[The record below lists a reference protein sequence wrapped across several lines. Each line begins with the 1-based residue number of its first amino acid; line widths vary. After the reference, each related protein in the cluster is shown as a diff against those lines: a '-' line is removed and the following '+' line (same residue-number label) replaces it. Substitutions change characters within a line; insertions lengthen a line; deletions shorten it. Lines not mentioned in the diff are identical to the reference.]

1 MSPVT
6 QQTGRG
12 RVRWVRWVG
21 LGRAEVRSDA
31 GGRVFRL
38 DARHPLIRRARTAL
52 AGEMS
57 KAPAVRRG
65 RKSVAPPSDD
75 EADVASAQ
83 ADLFERFRAGLLVHV
98 ATSDADTYGG
108 LPPLSAADLR
118 GHPFRLSD
126 VEVAALL
133 ADGELAWQSSRY
145 KVVRSVA
152 EQQGSAQQH
161 SAPNN
166 VLCVPCSILENL
178 PAGYLNTHTATR
190 DTGDTALCAGQHAY
204 NLRCAQCACET
215 RAARGWPAS
224 VVLGPTRRSP
234 SIKRRT
240 TRRLPGPW
248 LVTPRA
254 RIQQIT
260 HSEAVCI
267 VGNLAV
273 VVRHAQ
279 DKPV

>member
-98 ATSDADTYGG
+98 ATSDADKYGG

-133 ADGELAWQSSRY
+133 AYGELAWQSSRY

-152 EQQGSAQQH
+152 E
-161 SAPNN
+161 
-166 VLCVPCSILENL
+166 
-178 PAGYLNTHTATR
+178 
-190 DTGDTALCAGQHAY
+190 LCAGGGASPSV
-204 NLRCAQCACET
+204 
-215 RAARGWPAS
+215 AAGSGVPAS
-224 VVLGPTRRSP
+224 WRQRRAS
-234 SIKRRT
+234 
-240 TRRLPGPW
+240 
-248 LVTPRA
+248 A
-254 RIQQIT
+254 
-260 HSEAVCI
+260 A
-267 VGNLAV
+267 
-273 VVRHAQ
+273 
-279 DKPV
+279 